1 MKIRAIELIRA
12 GWGGVLLAAPAEVLS
27 HIHGVRV
34 DRRAIVVTR
43 ILGARH
49 LVQAALSGVNP
60 GPEVLAA
67 GVWVDTV
74 HSATALG
81 LALLDRRRARG
92 GVIDAVVAGSWAGLG
107 WRHLRTGQARTDG
120 VRGRD
125 RLARTALRALP
136 GGRALMAQAQAVGA
150 NRRHAS

>member
-12 GWGGVLLAAPAEVLS
+12 GWGVVLLAAPNEVLD
-27 HIHGVRV
+27 HIHGVQV
-34 DRRAIVVTR
+34 DRKALVVTR

-49 LVQAALSGVNP
+49 LTQALLSGVNP

-81 LALLDRRRARG
+81 LAVVDRRRARG
-92 GVIDAVVAGSWAGLG
+92 GVTDAVVAASWAALG
-107 WRHLRTGQARTDG
+107 CRHLRKGEARTDD

-125 RLARTALRALP
+125 RLARTVVGPLP
-136 GGRALMAQAQAVGA
+136 GGGRLMDQAERLRNNA
-150 NRRHAS
+150 

>member
-12 GWGGVLLAAPAEVLS
+12 GWGAVLVTAPTEVLN

-34 DRRAIVVTR
+34 DRKALVVTR

-49 LVQAALSGVNP
+49 LTQALLSGINP

-81 LALLDRRRARG
+81 LAVLDRRRARG
-92 GVIDAVVAGSWAGLG
+92 GVTDAVVAASWAGLG
-107 WRHLRTGQARTDG
+107 WRHLRTGQASTDG
-120 VRGRD
+120 LRGRD
-125 RLARTALRALP
+125 RLARAVVGSLP
-136 GGRALMAQAQAVGA
+136 GGRGLMARAQAV
-150 NRRHAS
+150 RTE

>member
-12 GWGGVLLAAPAEVLS
+12 GWGAVLLAAPAEVLD
-27 HIHGVRV
+27 HIHGVQV
-34 DRRAIVVTR
+34 DRKALVVTR

-49 LVQAALSGVNP
+49 LTQAALSGVNP

-67 GVWVDTV
+67 GVWVDVV

-81 LALLDRRRARG
+81 LAVLDRRRARG
-92 GVIDAVVAGSWAGLG
+92 GVTDAAVAATWAALG
-107 WRHLRTGQARTDG
+107 WRHLRAGRARTDG

-125 RLARTALRALP
+125 RLARTVVGALP
-136 GGRALMAQAQAVGA
+136 GGGGLMARAQAVRA
-150 NRRHAS
+150 Q

>member
-1 MKIRAIELIRA
+1 MKIRSIELIRA
-12 GWGGVLLAAPAEVLS
+12 GWGGVLLAAPAGVLS

-49 LVQAALSGVNP
+49 LIQAALSGVNP

-74 HSATALG
+74 HSATAVG
-81 LALLDRRRARG
+81 LALVDRRRARG
-92 GVIDAVVAGSWAGLG
+92 GVIDAAVAASWAALG
-107 WRHLRTGQARTDG
+107 WHHLRTGQVRTDG

-125 RLARTALRALP
+125 RLARTVVGVLP
-136 GGRALMAQAQAVGA
+136 GGHALMAQAQAA
-150 NRRHAS
+150 RAD

>member
-1 MKIRAIELIRA
+1 MKIRAIELIRG
-12 GWGGVLLAAPAEVLS
+12 GWGGVLLAAPAGVLG
-27 HIHGVRV
+27 HIHGVQV

-49 LVQAALSGVNP
+49 LVQALLSGVDP

-81 LALLDRRRARG
+81 LAVADRRRARG
-92 GVIDAVVAGSWAGLG
+92 GVTDALVAASWAVLG
-107 WRHLRTGQARTDG
+107 WRHLRSGRARTEG

-125 RLARTALRALP
+125 QLARAVLRALP
-136 GGRALMAQAQAVGA
+136 GGRALAAKAQAV
-150 NRRHAS
+150 RVT

>member
-12 GWGGVLLAAPAEVLS
+12 GWGAVLVAAPAEVLD

-34 DRRAIVVTR
+34 DRKALVVTR

-49 LVQAALSGVNP
+49 LAQALLSGVNP

-67 GVWVDTV
+67 GVWVDVV

-81 LALLDRRRARG
+81 LAVVDRRRARG
-92 GVIDAVVAGSWAGLG
+92 GVTDAAVAASWAALG
-107 WRHLRTGQARTDG
+107 WRHLRAGRARTDG
-120 VRGRD
+120 IRGRD
-125 RLARTALRALP
+125 RLARTVVGALP
-136 GGRALMAQAQAVGA
+136 GGRGLMARAQAVRAG
-150 NRRHAS
+150 

>member
-12 GWGGVLLAAPAEVLS
+12 GWGGVLLAAPAEVLG

-34 DRRAIVVTR
+34 DRRAVVVTR

-49 LVQAALSGVNP
+49 LVQALLSGVDP

-81 LALLDRRRARG
+81 LAVADRRRARG
-92 GVIDAVVAGSWAGLG
+92 GVTDALVAASWAALG
-107 WRHLRTGQARTDG
+107 WRHLRTGKARTDG

-125 RLARTALRALP
+125 RLARAVVGALP
-136 GGRALMAQAQAVGA
+136 GGRGLMARAQAVRA
-150 NRRHAS
+150 Q

>member
-1 MKIRAIELIRA
+1 MKIRVIELIRA
-12 GWGGVLLAAPAEVLS
+12 GWGGVLLAAPAGVLG
-27 HIHGVRV
+27 HIHGVQV

-49 LVQAALSGVNP
+49 LVQALLSGVDP

-81 LALLDRRRARG
+81 LAVADRRRAHG
-92 GVIDAVVAGSWAGLG
+92 GVTDALVAAAWAVLG
-107 WRHLRTGQARTDG
+107 WQHLRSGRARTEG

-125 RLARTALRALP
+125 RLARAVLRALP
-136 GGRALMAQAQAVGA
+136 GGRALAAKAQAVRGT
-150 NRRHAS
+150 

>member
-12 GWGGVLLAAPAEVLS
+12 GWGVVLLGAPGEVLE

-34 DRRAIVVTR
+34 DRKALVVTR

-49 LVQAALSGVNP
+49 LTQALLSGVNP

-81 LALLDRRRARG
+81 LAVVDRRRARG
-92 GVIDAVVAGSWAGLG
+92 GVTDALVAASWAVLG
-107 WRHLRTGQARTDG
+107 WRHLRAGKARTDV

-125 RLARTALRALP
+125 RLARAVVGALP
-136 GGRALMAQAQAVGA
+136 GGRGLMARAQAVRA
-150 NRRHAS
+150 E

>member
-12 GWGGVLLAAPAEVLS
+12 GWGGVLLAAPADVLS

-34 DRRAIVVTR
+34 DRKAIVVTR

-81 LALLDRRRARG
+81 LALADRRRARG
-92 GVIDAVVAGSWAGLG
+92 GVTDALVAASWAGLG
-107 WRHLRTGQARTDG
+107 WRHLRTGGARTDG

-125 RLARTALRALP
+125 RLARAVLRSLP
-136 GGRALMAQAQAVGA
+136 GDRTLVARAQAVRA
-150 NRRHAS
+150 K

>member
-12 GWGGVLLAAPAEVLS
+12 AWGVLLLAAPNEVLD

-34 DRRAIVVTR
+34 DRKALVVTR

-49 LVQAALSGVNP
+49 LTQALLSGVNP

-67 GVWVDTV
+67 GVWVDSV

-81 LALLDRRRARG
+81 LAVVDRHRARG
-92 GVIDAVVAGSWAGLG
+92 GVTDAVVAASWAGLG
-107 WRHLRTGQARTDG
+107 WRHLRAGKARTDG

-125 RLARTALRALP
+125 RLARTVVGALP
-136 GGRALMAQAQAVGA
+136 GGRGLMGRAAAVRAG
-150 NRRHAS
+150 

>member
-1 MKIRAIELIRA
+1 MEIRAIELIRA
-12 GWGGVLLAAPAEVLS
+12 GWGAVLLAGPGEVLE
-27 HIHGVRV
+27 HIHGVRA
-34 DRRAIVVTR
+34 DRKALIVTR

-49 LVQAALSGVNP
+49 LTQALLSGVNP

-81 LALLDRRRARG
+81 LALVDRHRARG
-92 GVIDAVVAGSWAGLG
+92 GVTDAIVAASWAVLG
-107 WRHLRTGQARTDG
+107 WRHLRAGKARTDG

-125 RLARTALRALP
+125 RLARTVVGALP
-136 GGRALMAQAQAVGA
+136 GGRGLMARAQAVRA
-150 NRRHAS
+150 E

>member
-12 GWGGVLLAAPAEVLS
+12 GWGGVLLAAPAEVLG

-34 DRRAIVVTR
+34 DRRAVVVTR

-49 LVQAALSGVNP
+49 LVQALLSGVDP

-81 LALLDRRRARG
+81 LAVVDRRRARG
-92 GVIDAVVAGSWAGLG
+92 GVTDALVAASWAALG
-107 WRHLRTGQARTDG
+107 WRHLRTGKARTDG

-125 RLARTALRALP
+125 RLARAVVVALP
-136 GGRALMAQAQAVGA
+136 GGRGLMARAQAVRA
-150 NRRHAS
+150 Q